1 MPLISDKYREQ
12 LKLLHRKWESFGSG
26 SKHRKEFIGSLG
38 FKDILDYGCGKG
50 RLGTN
55 KKYDPAISEFSR
67 EPCPADLVVCTDV
80 LEHVEPEC
88 LDDVLK
94 HIRSKMLKA
103 GYFTVG
109 CSPAAKKL
117 SDGRNAHLIIRP
129 PEWWIEKL
137 SKNFDVVN
145 ISTHA
150 DERKK
155 KKNRPPSVELEVH
168 LKPK

>member
-1 MPLISDKYREQ
+1 MLLVSDEYREQ

-26 SKHRKEFIGSLG
+26 SKYRGEFIGSLG
-38 FKDILDYGCGKG
+38 YKDILDYGCGKG

-55 KKYDPAISEFSR
+55 KKYDPALPEFSE
-67 EPCPADLVVCTDV
+67 EPEPADLVVCTDV
-80 LEHVEPEC
+80 LEHIEPEC
-88 LDDVLK
+88 LDNVLR

-103 GYFTVG
+103 GYFTIG

-129 PEWWIEKL
+129 PEWWVEKL
-137 SKNFDVVN
+137 SDYFVVVLT
-145 ISTHA
+145 STHN
-150 DERKK
+150 DERKI
-155 KKNRPPSVELEVH
+155 KKNKPPSVELEVH